1 MITIQIPWFPD
12 TCSLKSHFYSLLKK
26 GSHNKM
32 TPCNF
37 VSQVKES
44 LVDMK
49 SDSVKFSPRGT
60 WHYYIPHQ
68 SWYCFSNN
76 CIRLGIGY
84 CYVIQPIQPGS
95 RIPLQT
101 ILGSPKSKHL
111 QEISKSSLVSNHD
124 QLSIFQDFSTG
135 CNGI

>member
-12 TCSLKSHFYSLLKK
+12 TYSLKSHFYSLLKK
-26 GSHNKM
+26 GSYNKM

-76 CIRLGIGY
+76 CIRLGIRILLCHPTNSAWKSNTITNNSRPTKIETLAGDFK
-84 CYVIQPIQPGS
+84 VLIGFQP
-95 RIPLQT
+95 
-101 ILGSPKSKHL
+101 
-111 QEISKSSLVSNHD
+111 
-124 QLSIFQDFSTG
+124 
-135 CNGI
+135 